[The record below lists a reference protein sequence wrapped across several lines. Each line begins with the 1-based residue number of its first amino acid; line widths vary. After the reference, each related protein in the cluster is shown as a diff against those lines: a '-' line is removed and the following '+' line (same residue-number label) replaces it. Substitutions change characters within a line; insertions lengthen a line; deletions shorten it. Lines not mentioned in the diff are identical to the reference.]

1 MRADETVL
9 YSDLDGTLFNSRT
22 EVSPENRAAIE
33 RYVLS
38 GGRFA
43 LSTGRAPFNSLRFT
57 GALPINAPSVVYNGA
72 GVYDFAAGEY
82 TFCDHLDRAVLDPLF
97 IRLATE
103 FPEIDI
109 QLYTEREIT
118 SVTPEANAQPDLLRL
133 HAPVRFTS
141 PAAPEGLGL
150 VKALA
155 WVPPARYAAL
165 ETRLRECAPGRYLLI
180 PGTVPGAA
188 APVRFFELLPP
199 GATKGAALRRLRVH
213 PALAGRTLVAA
224 GDYLNDLEML
234 LEADV
239 AVCPANAAE
248 EVKAV
253 CRFVTVRNDDHAI
266 ARIIDDIIP
275 AL

>member
-22 EVSPENRAAIE
+22 ELSPENRAAIE
-33 RYVLS
+33 RYAAA

-43 LSTGRAPFNSLRFT
+43 LSTGRAPFNSVRFT

-82 TFCDHLDRAVLDPLF
+82 IFCDHLDRAALDPLLMK
-97 IRLATE
+97 LAAV

-109 QLYTEREIT
+109 QIYTEREIT
-118 SVTPEANAQPDLLRL
+118 SITPEANSQPDLLRL

-141 PAAPEGLGL
+141 LAALEGLGL

-155 WVPPARYAAL
+155 WVPPSLLPVLEARLHEWA
-165 ETRLRECAPGRYLLI
+165 RGCCRLI
-180 PGTVPGAA
+180 PGTVPGTA
-188 APVRFFELLPP
+188 APVHFFELLPP
-199 GATKGAALRRLRVH
+199 DATKGAALRRLRAH
-213 PALAGRTLVAA
+213 PSLAGRTLIAA

-234 LEADV
+234 READV
-239 AVCPANAAE
+239 PVCPANAAG

-253 CRFVTVRNDDHAI
+253 CRYVTAGNDAHAL
-266 ARIIDDIIP
+266 AHIIDEIIP

>member
-9 YSDLDGTLFNSRT
+9 FSDLDGTLFNSRT
-22 EVSPENRAAIE
+22 EVSPENRAAIG
-33 RYVLS
+33 RYVAA

-43 LSTGRAPFNSLRFT
+43 MSTGRAPFNSIRFT

-82 TFCDHLDRAVLDPLF
+82 IFCDHLGRAALDPLLVG
-97 IRLATE
+97 LAEE

-118 SVTPEANAQPDLLRL
+118 SVTPRANAQPDLLRL

-141 PAAPEGLGL
+141 LAALEGVGL

-155 WVPPARYAAL
+155 WVPPAKLAAL
-165 ETRLRECAPGRYLLI
+165 EARLRESTPGRCLLI
-180 PGTVPGAA
+180 PGAAPGASGQ
-188 APVRFFELLPP
+188 VHFFELLPP
-199 GATKGAALRRLRVH
+199 GATKGAALRRLRKH
-213 PALAGRTLVAA
+213 PALAGRTVIAA

-239 AVCPANAAE
+239 PVCPANAAA

-253 CRFVTVRNDDHAI
+253 CRFATACNDEHAI
-266 ARIIDDIIP
+266 ARIIDEIIP

>member
-9 YSDLDGTLFNSRT
+9 FSDLDGTLFNSRT
-22 EVSPENRAAIE
+22 EVSPENREAIG
-33 RYVLS
+33 RYVAA

-57 GALPINAPSVVYNGA
+57 GALSVNAPSVVYNGA

-82 TFCDHLDRAVLDPLF
+82 TFCAHLDRAALDPLLTE
-97 IRLATE
+97 LAAE

-118 SVTPEANAQPDLLRL
+118 SVTPEANAQPDLRRL
-133 HAPVRFTS
+133 HEPVRFTS
-141 PAAPEGLGL
+141 LAALEGLGL

-155 WVPPARYAAL
+155 WVPPARRAAL
-165 ETRLRECAPGRYLLI
+165 EARLRESAPGRYLLT
-180 PGTVPGAA
+180 PGSVAGAGE
-188 APVRFFELLPP
+188 PVRFFELLPP
-199 GATKGAALRRLRVH
+199 GATKGAALRRLRDH
-213 PALAGRTLVAA
+213 PALIGRTLIAA

-234 LEADV
+234 READV
-239 AVCPANAAE
+239 PVCPANAAE
-248 EVKAV
+248 EVKAA
-253 CRFVTVRNDDHAI
+253 CRFVTVHNDEHAI
-266 ARIIDDIIP
+266 AHIIDEIIP

>member
-9 YSDLDGTLFNSRT
+9 FSDLDGTLFNSRT
-22 EVSPENRAAIE
+22 EVSPENRDAIG

-43 LSTGRAPFNSLRFT
+43 LSTGRAPFNARRFT
-57 GALPINAPSVVYNGA
+57 GTLSVNAPSVVYNGA

-82 TFCDHLDRAVLDPLF
+82 TFCEYLDRAALDPLL
-97 IRLATE
+97 IELAAE

-118 SVTPEANAQPDLLRL
+118 SVTPEANAQPDLRRL
-133 HAPVRFTS
+133 HEPVRFTS
-141 PAAPEGLGL
+141 LAALEGLGL

-155 WVPPARYAAL
+155 WIPRARYAAL
-165 ETRLRECAPGRYLLI
+165 EARLREASPGRYLLT
-180 PGTVPGAA
+180 PGSITVADT
-188 APVRFFELLPP
+188 PVRFLELMPP
-199 GATKGAALRRLRVH
+199 GATKGSALRRLRAH

-239 AVCPANAAE
+239 PVCPANAAE

-253 CRFVTVRNDDHAI
+253 CKYVTVHNDEHAI
-266 ARIIDDIIP
+266 ARVIDEIIP

>member
-33 RYVLS
+33 RYVAE

-43 LSTGRAPFNSLRFT
+43 MSTGRAPFNSARFT

-82 TFCDHLDRAVLDPLF
+82 TFCDHLDRAAVDPLL
-97 IRLATE
+97 ISLAAE
-103 FPEIDI
+103 FPDIDI
-109 QLYTEREIT
+109 QIYTEREIT
-118 SVTPEANAQPDLLRL
+118 SITPRANSQPDLLRL
-133 HAPVRFTS
+133 HEPIRFTS
-141 PAAPEGLGL
+141 LAALEGVGL

-155 WVPPARYAAL
+155 WVPEAESAAL
-165 ETRLRECAPGRYLLI
+165 ETRLRERAPGRYLLT
-180 PGTVPGAA
+180 PGTVPGARVQ
-188 APVRFFELLPP
+188 VRFFELLPP
-199 GATKGAALRRLRVH
+199 GATKGAALRRLRKH

-224 GDYLNDLEML
+224 GDYLNDIEML
-234 LEADV
+234 READV
-239 AVCPANAAE
+239 PVCPANAADA
-248 EVKAV
+248 VKAA
-253 CRFVTVRNDDHAI
+253 CRFVTVHNDAHAI
-266 ARIIDDIIP
+266 AQIIDGIIP

>member
-1 MRADETVL
+1 MRAGETVL
-9 YSDLDGTLFNSRT
+9 FSDLDGTLFNSRT

-33 RYVLS
+33 RYTAA

-43 LSTGRAPFNSLRFT
+43 MSTGRAPFNSLRFT

-82 TFCDHLDRAVLDPLF
+82 TFCDHLDRAVLDPL
-97 IRLATE
+97 LAELTAE

-118 SVTPEANAQPDLLRL
+118 SVTPEANSQPDLRRL
-133 HAPVRFTS
+133 HEPVRFTS
-141 PAAPEGLGL
+141 LAALEGVGL
-150 VKALA
+150 VKTLT
-155 WVPPARYAAL
+155 WVPPAEHAAL
-165 ETRLRECAPGRYLLI
+165 EARLRALAPGRYLLV
-180 PGTVPGAA
+180 PGTVPGAGEQ
-188 APVRFFELLPP
+188 VRFFELLPP
-199 GATKGAALRRLRVH
+199 GATKGAALRRLREH

-234 LEADV
+234 READV
-239 AVCPANAAE
+239 PVCPANAAG

-253 CRFVTVRNDDHAI
+253 CRFVTVCNDEHAI
-266 ARIIDDIIP
+266 AHIIDEIIP